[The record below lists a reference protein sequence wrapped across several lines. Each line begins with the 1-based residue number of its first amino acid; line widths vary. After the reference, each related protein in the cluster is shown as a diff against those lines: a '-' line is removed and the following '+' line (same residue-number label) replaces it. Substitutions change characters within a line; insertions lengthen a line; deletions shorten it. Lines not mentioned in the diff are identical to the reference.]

1 MQMNLQYTIPN
12 DVLNVINSMLSG
24 ATESEPCKQVAF
36 RIAAFAYNDG
46 INVGLDSALEQLE
59 ETHLFIRTL
68 TEQHEEIAS

>member
-1 MQMNLQYTIPN
+1 MQMKPQYPIPN
-12 DVLNVINSMLSG
+12 DILNAINSMLSR

-36 RIAAFAYNDG
+36 RIAAFAYNAG

-59 ETHLFIRTL
+59 ETHLFIQTL